1 MVYCSCNHHPSEGAF
16 FMKKRLIILGIAII
30 LLIGFAIWFFNKET
44 ALERRFN
51 ISIPFSAKISEYD
64 TAYSLGD
71 CYVMAAKIEISKD
84 DYKDFVSKMSEDYDV
99 FYPFAYDIDNTDV
112 ILPPNSDMPINIE
125 KHDEDLTWW
134 DLETADIFYLFHY
147 ETESKIPGNRCG
159 CTRRIYVTENS
170 ENVVLY
176 LYYIQ

>member
-1 MVYCSCNHHPSEGAF
+1 
-16 FMKKRLIILGIAII
+16 MKKRLIILGIAII
-30 LLIGFAIWFFNKET
+30 FLLGFAIWFFNKET

-51 ISIPFSAKISEYD
+51 ISIPFSAKISEYN

-84 DYKDFVSKMSEDYDV
+84 DYKDFVSKMSEDYDI
-99 FYPFAYDIDNTDV
+99 FYPLDYEGDDDIN
-112 ILPPNSDMPINIE
+112 LE
-125 KHDEDLTWW
+125 RYDEDLNWW
-134 DLETADIFYLFHY
+134 DLETDDIFYFFHY

>member
-1 MVYCSCNHHPSEGAF
+1 
-16 FMKKRLIILGIAII
+16 MKKRLIILGIAII
-30 LLIGFAIWFFNKET
+30 LLVGFAILFFNKES

-51 ISIPFSAKISEYD
+51 ISIPFSAKICEYD
-64 TAYSLGD
+64 TSYAFGD
-71 CYVMAAKIEISKD
+71 CYVMAAKIEIPKG
-84 DYKDFVSKMSEDYDV
+84 DYKDFVSKMSEDYDI
-99 FYPFAYDIDNTDV
+99 FYPLDYDGDDTDH
-112 ILPPNSDMPINIE
+112 ILPPNSDNYINSE
-125 KHDEDLTWW
+125 RYDEDLTWW
-134 DLETADIFYLFHY
+134 DLETDDIFYLFHY